1 MKLINSSS
9 VVDLRI
15 TVPDQNGEQVR
26 LKDCDSFYIKLYTTD
41 PMNFIEFDSEYDSRL
56 QLKGRLM
63 RKLQEGVIHL
73 EVSYRIDGYSGQ
85 ATITT
90 DYYFG
95 KVNGHEC
102 EKDKPVVPTHVSKW
116 GEIQGDVSK
125 QKDLTDY
132 ISIQIDKN
140 IVKMKWSQLTKD
152 EKDEASKLIGADL
165 AGFTNVLTEDEYQRL
180 VDQNKVD
187 PNVFYFT
194 YDENE

>member
-1 MKLINSSS
+1 M
-9 VVDLRI
+9 
-15 TVPDQNGEQVR
+15 
-26 LKDCDSFYIKLYTTD
+26 
-41 PMNFIEFDSEYDSRL
+41 
-56 QLKGRLM
+56 
-63 RKLQEGVIHL
+63 
-73 EVSYRIDGYSGQ
+73 
-85 ATITT
+85 
-90 DYYFG
+90 
-95 KVNGHEC
+95 
-102 EKDKPVVPTHVSKW
+102 
-116 GEIQGDVSK
+116 
-125 QKDLTDY
+125 TDY

>member
-1 MKLINSSS
+1 MRLFNENS

-15 TVPDQNGEQVR
+15 SVPDQNGEQVP
-26 LKDCDSFYIKLYTTD
+26 LKSFDEYTVKLYTTD
-41 PMNFIEFDSEYDSRL
+41 STQFVEFTQDDRL
-56 QLKGRLM
+56 QLKGRNL
-63 RKLQEGVIHL
+63 RGLKEGVIH
-73 EVSYRIDGYSGQ
+73 VDVNYSEGGFSGE
-85 ATITT
+85 ASLTT
-90 DYYFG
+90 EYYFQRIG
-95 KVNGHEC
+95 KKALTEC
-102 EKDKPVVPTHVSKW
+102 EKKEHPIHGVTQW
-116 GEIQGDVSK
+116 GQIQGDVSK
-125 QKDLTDY
+125 QKDLVDY

-194 YDENE
+194 YENE